1 MLGWY
6 NISMSIDNDES
17 IEEQS
22 KFFGEALKCFD
33 KALEIDPKYTY
44 AWVSKG
50 LALSNKNDYD
60 QALKCF
66 DKALKIDPKY
76 TYAWYCKGNL
86 FLTRKTMIKP

>member
-6 NISMSIDNDES
+6 NISMSID
-17 IEEQS
+17 EEQS

-33 KALEIDPKYTY
+33 KALEIDPNYTY
-44 AWVSKG
+44 AWNSKG

-66 DKALKIDPKY
+66 DKALEIDPNY
-76 TYAWYCKGNL
+76 RDAWTSKGKL
-86 FLTRKTMIKP
+86 LLTKMTLIKP

>member
-1 MLGWY
+1 MARIIFQDRCCRILAENCSLPNLKESGISIMLGWY

-44 AWVSKG
+44 AW
-50 LALSNKNDYD
+50 
-60 QALKCF
+60 
-66 DKALKIDPKY
+66 
-76 TYAWYCKGNL
+76 YCKGNHL
-86 FLTRKTMIKP
+86 LTKKTMIKP